1 MNFITFILFLV
12 FTSTY
17 TLSYI
22 SVLYTESFVLFLS
35 FFTIFI
41 YAINNTS
48 YKITYSKDDFK
59 WNEIILFYISLKNW
73 NRYIIRDRSV
83 KIFNFLDL
91 VIQIKKYQI
100 FWLKKNIAK
109 LEIRDTNY
117 LNNLTTKRLD
127 ILKMYRKSS
136 IKLNPINYF
145 SFTGG
150 Q

>member
-1 MNFITFILFLV
+1 MYLFTFILFFI

-22 SVLYTESFVLFLS
+22 SVLYTESFVLFLA

-48 YKITYSKDDFK
+48 YKINYTKDEFK

-73 NRYIIRDRSV
+73 NRFIIRDRSV
-83 KIFNFLDL
+83 KIFNFLNL
-91 VIQIKKYQI
+91 IIQIKKYQI
-100 FWLKKNIAK
+100 FWLKKNINK
-109 LEIRDTNY
+109 LEQRDINY
-117 LNNLTTKRLD
+117 LTTITLKRLN
-127 ILKMYRKSS
+127 ILKTYRESVVE
-136 IKLNPINYF
+136 LNPINYF
-145 SFTGG
+145 TFS